1 MSDSMKLQIWEKAN
15 QLFKE
20 NGYNNVSIMN
30 ICKACNI
37 SKTTF
42 YYHYQSKHDLIIHYF
57 DKTHYGTEEI
67 LKLVIAQN
75 SVAEQ
80 IWSITR
86 LYFQAAM
93 DAGVS
98 MTREIYREYLYD
110 KNSPVIPDNV
120 YLKNLIIDL
129 IRKGISNK
137 EFSGYKSIDD
147 LYITLMSIS
156 NGLTLQ
162 WIMQDGDFDLVEKA
176 EKIILHAI
184 NR

>member
-1 MSDSMKLQIWEKAN
+1 MSDSMKLQILEKAT

-20 NGYNNVSIMN
+20 YGYNNVSIMN

-57 DKTHYGTEEI
+57 DKTHHDTEEI

-80 IWSITR
+80 LWIIIR
-86 LYFQAAM
+86 LYFQASM

-120 YLKNLIIDL
+120 YLKNLFIDL
-129 IRKGISNK
+129 IRKGINNK
-137 EFSGYKSIDD
+137 EFPECRSADD
-147 LYITLMSIS
+147 LYTILMSVS

-176 EKIILHAI
+176 KKIILHVI

>member
-1 MSDSMKLQIWEKAN
+1 MSDSMKLQIWERAT

-20 NGYNNVSIMN
+20 YGYNNVSIMN

-57 DKTHYGTEEI
+57 DKIHHDNEEV

-75 SVAEQ
+75 SVSEQ
-80 IWSITR
+80 IWIISR

-129 IRKGISNK
+129 IRKGIHNK
-137 EFSGYKSIDD
+137 EFPEYKSVDD
-147 LYITLMSIS
+147 LYITLMSVS

-176 EKIILHAI
+176 EKIILHVI
-184 NR
+184 SG